1 MSDNERE
8 SIEEDYNNDD
18 IDAMDEDE
26 EPSVKEKDSD
36 KSVRSRLN
44 RAKIPTKTTSSR
56 MKMRIKEPRSSRGT
70 ISIRSQTRSESP
82 LAS

>member
-56 MKMRIKEPRSSRGT
+56 MKMQIKEPRSSRET